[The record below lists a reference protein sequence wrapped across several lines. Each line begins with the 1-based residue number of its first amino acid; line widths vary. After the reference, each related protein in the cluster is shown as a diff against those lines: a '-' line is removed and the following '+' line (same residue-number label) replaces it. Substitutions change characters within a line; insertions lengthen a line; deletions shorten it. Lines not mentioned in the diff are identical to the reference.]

1 MNILGCRIGFVP
13 LVTHGAYLND
23 RVSRERPARL
33 GSAPIIGCVMSYIDG
48 RRFESANLL
57 DSRSTG
63 PDGNSSPIS
72 PSVKWHFARSDS
84 IPS

>member
-13 LVTHGAYLND
+13 L
-23 RVSRERPARL
+23 
-33 GSAPIIGCVMSYIDG
+33 VMSYIDG